1 MRVTYQVHFDDFH
14 NGPGPTVLDLALDH
28 GRYRIAAEHTKGFVP
43 AD

>member
-14 NGPGPTVLDLALDH
+14 NGPGPTVLDLALDD